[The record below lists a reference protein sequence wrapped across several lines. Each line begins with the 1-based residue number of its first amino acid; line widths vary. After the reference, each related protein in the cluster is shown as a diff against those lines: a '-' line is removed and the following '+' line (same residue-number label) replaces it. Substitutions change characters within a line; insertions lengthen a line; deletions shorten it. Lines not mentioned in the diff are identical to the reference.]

1 MSCIHGDG
9 FTRFAFA
16 LAACIMLTHAGPMA
30 AAEATKPSLPTAGPK
45 TMGGQYFWADELVYF
60 GWRIQRNTFT
70 GHCRLLDEDH
80 RRYTFGSFETCLAKL
95 DEIKRQKKLPP
106 MKGKVVL
113 VLGGLGDARAIPE
126 NMARFLHDRGG
137 YMAQCVAYP
146 SLFDDIG
153 EHAKSL
159 DSVVRH
165 LDGIDEIDFVGH
177 SLGNLVIR
185 RYLGDHTNAAKGTK
199 PDKRIK
205 RIVMLGP
212 PNQGAELAE
221 KLGDY
226 PAFIAAFGES
236 GQQLGKRW
244 NELKPT
250 LATPACE
257 FGIIAGGRGDGR
269 GYNPLLSGD
278 NDGIV
283 TVASTRLGGAR
294 DFLLVNE
301 LHFVL
306 LHSSSVQDRTLEFL
320 RHGYFVSEKKRQ
332 PIKRKR
338 PREPILTD
346 GLG

>member
-1 MSCIHGDG
+1 MC
-9 FTRFAFA
+9 RFNLFPVV
-16 LAACIMLTHAGPMA
+16 LLLLTAISSLA
-30 AAEATKPSLPTAGPK
+30 AAESKKSAPPAITSQSL
-45 TMGGQYFWADELVYF
+45 GGQYCWADELVYF

-70 GHCRLLDEDH
+70 GHCRLLDED
-80 RRYTFGSFETCLAKL
+80 RRRHAFGSFETCLAKL
-95 DEIKRQKKLPP
+95 EEIKRQKKLPP
-106 MKGKVVL
+106 MKGKAVL

-137 YMAQCVAYP
+137 YMSQCVAYP
-146 SLFDDIG
+146 SLFDEIG
-153 EHAKSL
+153 QHAKSL

-165 LDGIDEIDFVGH
+165 LDGVEEIDFVGH

-185 RYLGDHTNAAKGTK
+185 RYLGDQTDAAKGKK

-244 NELKPT
+244 KELKPT
-250 LATPACE
+250 LTTPECE
-257 FGIIAGGRGDGR
+257 FGIIAGGRGRGD
-269 GYNPLLSGD
+269 GYNPLLTGD

-283 TVASTRLGGAR
+283 TVASTRLLGAR

-306 LHSSSVQDRTLEFL
+306 LHSSNVQGRTLEFL
-320 RHGYFVSEKKRQ
+320 KHGYFISEEKRQ
-332 PIKRKR
+332 PIKQ
-338 PREPILTD
+338 
-346 GLG
+346 

>member
-1 MSCIHGDG
+1 MIHIPVKNS
-9 FTRFAFA
+9 FRFKVA
-16 LAACIMLTHAGPMA
+16 LAACILLPPASPLA
-30 AAEATKPSLPTAGPK
+30 AAEPAKSVLSEVTPK

-70 GHCRLLDEDH
+70 GHCRLLDED
-80 RRYTFGSFETCLAKL
+80 RRRHTFGSFETCLAKL
-95 DEIKRQKKLPP
+95 EEIKRRKKLPP
-106 MKGKVVL
+106 MKGKAVL

-126 NMARFLHDRGG
+126 DMARFLHDRGG

-146 SLFDDIG
+146 SLFDEVG

-165 LDGIDEIDFVGH
+165 LDGVEEINFVGH

-185 RYLGDHTNAAKGTK
+185 RYLGDQTNAAKGKT

-244 NELKPT
+244 KELE
-250 LATPACE
+250 AD
-257 FGIIAGGRGDGR
+257 AGDAGVR
-269 GYNPLLSGD
+269 
-278 NDGIV
+278 V
-283 TVASTRLGGAR
+283 
-294 DFLLVNE
+294 
-301 LHFVL
+301 
-306 LHSSSVQDRTLEFL
+306 
-320 RHGYFVSEKKRQ
+320 RHHRRR
-332 PIKRKR
+332 PWRR
-338 PREPILTD
+338 PRLQSAA
-346 GLG
+346 

>member
-1 MSCIHGDG
+1 MDSSRIMPEIAAALLLAMI
-9 FTRFAFA
+9 TP
-16 LAACIMLTHAGPMA
+16 LAAEPPTF
-30 AAEATKPSLPTAGPK
+30 ELPNIQSK

-60 GWRIQRNTFT
+60 GWRIQRDTFT
-70 GHCRLLDEDH
+70 GHCRLLDEEQ
-80 RRYTFGSFETCLAKL
+80 RRHTYGTFAQCQAKL
-95 DEIKRQKKLPP
+95 EDIIRQKRLPP
-106 MKGKVVL
+106 MKGKAVL
-113 VLGGLGDARAIPE
+113 VLGGLGDPRLIPE
-126 NMARFLHDRGG
+126 GMATFLHEQGG

-153 EHAKSL
+153 RHAKSL

-165 LDGIDEIDFVGH
+165 LDGIEEINFVGH
-177 SLGNLVIR
+177 SMGNLVIR
-185 RYLGDHTNAAKGTK
+185 RYLADQTNAATGKK

-221 KLGDY
+221 KLGDN
-226 PAFIAAFGES
+226 PAFIAAFGIA

-244 NELKPT
+244 AELKPT

-257 FGIIAGGRGDGR
+257 FGIIAGGRGDDH
-269 GYNPLLSGD
+269 GYNPLLTGD

-283 TVASTRLGGAR
+283 TVASTRLAGAR

-301 LHFVL
+301 LHFFL
-306 LHSSSVQDRTLEFL
+306 LRTSTVQKPTLEFL

-332 PIKRKR
+332 PIK
-338 PREPILTD
+338 P
-346 GLG
+346 